1 MNLWKI
7 QIHFFYVKNYFYLNS
22 NKHLTYAERTM
33 IERWYNRD
41 HLTKREIAKNLDKN
55 ERTIRREIKRGL
67 TINLTSEYE
76 EIEVYSADIVQEEY
90 EKNLKAKGQDLKI
103 GSDIEIVKRIE
114 KMIKEEKNHQR

>member
-1 MNLWKI
+1 MCLL
-7 QIHFFYVKNYFYLNS
+7 NYNKEIKKY
-22 NKHLTYAERTM
+22 KHLTYAERTM
-33 IERWYNRD
+33 IERWYNKD

-76 EIEVYSADIVQEEY
+76 EIEVYSADIAQEEY